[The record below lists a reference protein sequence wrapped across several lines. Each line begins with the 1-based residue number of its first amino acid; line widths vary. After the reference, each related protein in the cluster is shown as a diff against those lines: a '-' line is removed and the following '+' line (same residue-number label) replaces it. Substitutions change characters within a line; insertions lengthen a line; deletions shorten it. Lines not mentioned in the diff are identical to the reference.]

1 MHRNRFD
8 LDEPRS
14 NPHLAAMTEPE
25 DKELTHRRFYKAE
38 QEASFAGAQGTGTPQ
53 TQDPAYKLAFLDSE
67 FLLRDELRPVRF
79 QLELLK
85 PEMLLEEANIGSTL
99 VIYGS
104 ARIPSPEHVDAVRA
118 TATTPER
125 EKVVERLIE
134 KSKYYEEARKLAHT
148 ASACAIVEKG
158 MRQFVVCSGGGPSIM
173 EAANRGAT
181 EAGAESLGLNIVLP
195 HEQAPNPY
203 VTPHLSFQFHYFA
216 LRKMH
221 FLLRARA
228 VAVFPGGFGTFD
240 EFFELLTLI
249 QTGKMKPIP
258 ILLFGKDYWNRVV
271 NFEALAEEGVINP
284 NDTDLFRWCETA
296 EEGWQHIVDFYGL
309 ECG

>member
-1 MHRNRFD
+1 MQNEQD
-8 LDEPRS
+8 KQL
-14 NPHLAAMTEPE
+14 TE
-25 DKELTHRRFYKAE
+25 RRFYKAE
-38 QEASFAGAQGTGTPQ
+38 QEASFADAQQGTPQ
-53 TQDPAYKLAFLDSE
+53 TQHAAYRLAFRDTD

-99 VIYGS
+99 VVYGS
-104 ARIPSPEHVDAVRA
+104 ARIPSPEHCDAMLE

-125 EKVVERLIE
+125 KAVVERLVA
-134 KSKYYEEARKLAHT
+134 KSKYYEEARTLGRLA
-148 ASACAIVEKG
+148 SQCAIVEDG

-173 EAANRGAT
+173 EAVNRGAYDV
-181 EAGAESLGLNIVLP
+181 GAESLGLNIVLP

-203 VTPHLSFQFHYFA
+203 VTPRLSFQFHYFA

-228 VAVFPGGFGTFD
+228 VAVFPGGFGTLD
-240 EFFELLTLI
+240 EFLELLTLI

-258 ILLFGKDYWNRVV
+258 VLLFGKEFWDRII
-271 NFEALAEEGVINP
+271 NFDAMAEEGVINP
-284 NDTDLFRWCETA
+284 NDTDLFHFVETA
-296 EEGWQHIVDFYGL
+296 EEGWRKIVDFYGL
-309 ECG
+309 DC